1 MQKKVKIDKKE
12 NMQSLKKKKKNCQK
26 HFGMI
31 TNKIAKQG
39 PNM

>member
-12 NMQSLKKKKKNCQK
+12 NIQSFKKKKKNCQK
-26 HFGMI
+26 HARMI
-31 TNKIAKQG
+31 TKKIAKQG